1 MGRIG
6 ASVFARTART
16 SVERPAAAQPA
27 RTGPASNAYCSAFRS
42 SRRTLVSSASIF
54 SQRASTAIADTVNEF
69 TTAICWKSAVEPGA
83 MLVDS
88 NHAAFE
94 QTIDFKHGHRE
105 PSAAYRRPGEGD
117 DLRRQSKLY
126 QR

>member
-27 RTGPASNAYCSAFRS
+27 RTGPGSNAYCSAFRS

-69 TTAICWKSAVEPGA
+69 ITAICWEQSAVEPDA
-83 MLVDS
+83 LRPIAITQLS
-88 NHAAFE
+88 NRPL
-94 QTIDFKHGHRE
+94 IFKHGHRE
-105 PSAAYRRPGEGD
+105 PSAAYRRPGVGD
-117 DLRRQSKLY
+117 DLRRQ
-126 QR
+126 